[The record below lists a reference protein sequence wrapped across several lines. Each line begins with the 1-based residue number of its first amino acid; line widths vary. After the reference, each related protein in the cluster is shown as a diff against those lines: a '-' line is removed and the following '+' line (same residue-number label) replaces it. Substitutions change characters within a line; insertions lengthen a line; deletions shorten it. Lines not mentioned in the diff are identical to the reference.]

1 MATTESEGGV
11 PGRDAQAHA
20 APGAPDPAAASGA
33 PNTSQDLAAFDPDP
47 AFLTDLAAS
56 IPGAL
61 YRIVA
66 GAYGQWRFTYLSPGI
81 QELYGIS
88 VQEVLS
94 DHMALAACMW
104 ERDRPAYVQA
114 NIQAFQQMT
123 ALHHEYRIT
132 ARDGQVRW
140 IELKAVPRRTAE
152 GEVAWTGLML
162 DVSQRK
168 HVEAALQASEATYR
182 TLFETVPQ
190 GVVYHDAT
198 GAITAANPAALR
210 ILGLSLDQLQGRTSM
225 DPRWRAVREDGS
237 PLPGEEHPA
246 MVALRTGQEVR
257 NVLMGVHVPDR
268 PDSQSQAWILVS
280 AVPLFEGGALHQVYA
295 TFEDITER
303 VLLTQEIR
311 RQATTDFLTGA
322 PNRRSFMS
330 RLALEFDRVLRHPGL
345 RCGLLALDLDH
356 FKRVNDTWGHAAGDA
371 VLCHLVEL
379 AQGLIRTTD
388 LLGRTGGEEFSV
400 LLPDT
405 PPEAVLAMAER
416 LRERVAATP
425 AVFEGRHIPISLSI
439 GGSLID
445 AQDADADAVLA
456 RADEA
461 LYAAKESGRNAVRAQ
476 WPRPFEAAAGS

>member
-1 MATTESEGGV
+1 MDSTMDHDTGSAADN
-11 PGRDAQAHA
+11 PPDAERFE
-20 APGAPDPAAASGA
+20 P
-33 PNTSQDLAAFDPDP
+33 DLA
-47 AFLTDLAAS
+47 FLADLAAS
-56 IPGAL
+56 IPGAM

-66 GAYGQWRFTYLSPGI
+66 GAHGQWRFTYLSPGI
-81 QELYGIS
+81 EELYGIS
-88 VQEVLS
+88 VLEVLR
-94 DHMALAACMW
+94 DKMALANCMW
-104 ERDRPAYVQA
+104 DQDRAAYLQA
-114 NIQAFQQMT
+114 NIQAYERMA

-132 ARDGQVRW
+132 ARDGQMRW
-140 IELKAVPRRTAE
+140 IELKAVPRRTGQ
-152 GEVAWTGLML
+152 GEIIWTGLML
-162 DVSQRK
+162 DASKRK
-168 HVEAALQASEATYR
+168 RVEAALQASEATYR

-190 GVVYHDAT
+190 GVVYQDAT
-198 GAITAANPAALR
+198 GAITSANPAALR
-210 ILGLSLDQLQGRTSM
+210 ILGLSLDQLQGRTSV

-237 PLPGEEHPA
+237 PFPGEEHPA

-257 NVLMGVHVPDR
+257 NVLMGLHVPDR
-268 PDSQSQAWILVS
+268 PENQSQAWILVN
-280 AVPLFEGGALHQVYA
+280 AVPLLADGQVCQVYT

-330 RLALEFDRVLRHPGL
+330 RLALEFDRVRRHPNL
-345 RCGLLALDLDH
+345 RCGMLALDLDH

-371 VLCHLVEL
+371 VLCHLVQL

-425 AVFEGRHIPISLSI
+425 AVFEGRHIPMSLSI
-439 GGSLID
+439 GASLID
-445 AQDADADAVLA
+445 VQDADADAVLA

-461 LYAAKESGRNAVRAQ
+461 LYAAKKSGRNAVRAQ
-476 WPRPFEAAAGS
+476 WPWPLAVATGS